1 MKSTCPRASLFYI
14 YLIEKIR
21 VSLIMI
27 SVWDR
32 CLQLLRAKVNKHTM
46 STWLEPIACEEIS
59 ERTILLS
66 APTNF
71 HVAWIRDNYLNL
83 ISESVGQVFGNK
95 YEIDFLSRNEFD
107 ALLPE
112 SAPPGVAPDRASIIE
127 AFSITDEFARKH
139 KLNPRYTF
147 ESFVVGSCNQFANA
161 AAVSVSENLGGT
173 YNPLFIYGGVGLGK
187 THLMSAIGYDVL
199 SKDKSAKVSFSTSEE
214 FTNEMINAIR
224 YDKMVDFRNKYRCM
238 DLLLIDDIQ
247 FLAGKE
253 RTQEE
258 FFHTFNR
265 IYEDHKQIVITA
277 DCLPNELDI
286 EQRLKSRFGWG
297 LVADISAP
305 DLETKVA
312 ILKRK
317 AFEDSLE
324 LPDDVAHFLARQV
337 GSNIRELEGLLV
349 RVVAMSTLQGI
360 PLTKELAEKALKDV
374 FRSQCK
380 PITMEAVISA
390 VAKAFNVKVSDIKSK
405 KRHKLYSFP
414 RQVAMYLARELT
426 ECSYPEIG
434 VAFGGKDHSTVIHAV
449 RKIEKTMEKDQSLTS
464 TIDGLRREIRA

>member
-1 MKSTCPRASLFYI
+1 M
-14 YLIEKIR
+14 
-21 VSLIMI
+21 
-27 SVWDR
+27 
-32 CLQLLRAKVNKHTM
+32 
-46 STWLEPIACEEIS
+46 
-59 ERTILLS
+59 
-66 APTNF
+66 
-71 HVAWIRDNYLNL
+71 
-83 ISESVGQVFGNK
+83 
-95 YEIDFLSRNEFD
+95 
-107 ALLPE
+107 
-112 SAPPGVAPDRASIIE
+112 IE

-187 THLMSAIGYDVL
+187 THLMSAIGYEVL
-199 SKDKSAKVSFSTSEE
+199 SKHKSAKVSFSTSEE

-224 YDKMVDFRNKYRCM
+224 YDKMVNFRNKYRNM

-265 IYEDHKQIVITA
+265 IYEDRKQIVITA

-286 EQRLKSRFGWG
+286 EQRLKSRFSWG

-374 FRSQCK
+374 FRSQSK
-380 PITMEAVISA
+380 PITMEAVIGA

-434 VAFGGKDHSTVIHAV
+434 AAFGGKDHSTVIHAV
-449 RKIEKTMEKDQSLTS
+449 RKIEKTMEKDQSLKS
-464 TIDGLRREIRA
+464 TIEGLKREIRG